1 MIFIKRVGIII
12 REFEENNINFI
23 GTRNDL
29 FNTLNKFIVSII
41 GIPINIEL
49 DKVIDAINLC
59 DGIILSGGSK
69 FCDNDFKIV
78 EYLYKNNIPTLG
90 ICLGMQSMAEYFNNK
105 KEIKADNHYSTDLY
119 VHKVK
124 INKKSL
130 LYKIINKEE
139 IMVNS
144 RHHDAVPF
152 TDMDISATSP
162 DGVIE
167 GVELPNHKFFVGVQW
182 HPESIDDNNSYQL
195 FKYFIENLK

>member
-1 MIFIKRVGIII
+1 MIFIKKVGIII

-23 GTRNDL
+23 GTRKDL
-29 FNTLNKFIVSII
+29 FNTLNKFDVSII
-41 GIPINIEL
+41 GIPVNIEL
-49 DKVIDAINLC
+49 DKVIDAIKLC
-59 DGIILSGGSK
+59 DGIILSGGSN
-69 FCDNDFKIV
+69 FYDNDFKIV

-90 ICLGMQSMAEYFNNK
+90 ICLGMQCMAEYFNNK
-105 KEIKADNHYSTDLY
+105 KEIKVDNHYSKDLY

-167 GVELPNHKFFVGVQW
+167 GVEMPNHKFFVGVQW
-182 HPESIDDNNSYQL
+182 HPESIDDTNSYQL